1 MSAKPSTDPRGA
13 AVEVLLAVLGRGRSL
28 DRALSE
34 HGPGGDDPRD
44 VALCRA
50 IAYGVLR
57 HHRRLGAIRDHF
69 LRSRLKSR
77 DQDMALLLEIG
88 FFQLTEM
95 DMPAHAAVSETVAVA
110 RRRGKPWAAK
120 LINAVLRRFQRDS
133 AACLQAVD
141 ADPGRNA
148 SVPDWLLARLRRDWP
163 DDWPALLAAQNSR
176 APMTLRVNQ
185 RRSSREAYRGRLAAE
200 GIGARPLDG
209 FEDALV
215 LDHAVAVSALP
226 GFAEGDCSVQDA
238 VAQWA
243 APLLG
248 TADGDRVL
256 DACAAPGGKAAHVLE
271 RAAASL
277 LAVDSDGER
286 LQRVTETLD
295 RLGLSAE
302 VRVADASD
310 PGQWPAPERFDR
322 ILIDAPC
329 SGTGVI
335 RRHPDIKWLR
345 READIAHLAVRQRAL
360 LDTLWPRVAPGGRLV
375 YCTCS
380 VLRAENEAVVE
391 AFVEDQDDVTVVPP
405 VLPAGRPVGHG
416 HQILTGE
423 AGVDGF
429 YYACLDKR

>member
-1 MSAKPSTDPRGA
+1 MSAKSSTDPRGA
-13 AVEVLLAVLGRGRSL
+13 AVEVLLAVLNRGRSL
-28 DRALSE
+28 DRALAE
-34 HGPGGDDPRD
+34 HGPRGDDPRD

-57 HHRRLGAIRDHF
+57 YHRRLGAIRDHF

-95 DMPAHAAVSETVAVA
+95 DIPAHAAVSETVAVA

-141 ADPGRNA
+141 ADPARQA
-148 SVPDWLLARLRRDWP
+148 SVPDWLLAHLRRDWP
-163 DDWPALLAAQNSR
+163 DDWQALLAAQNTR
-176 APMTLRVNQ
+176 APMTLRVN
-185 RRSSREAYRGRLAAE
+185 RRRTSRDAYLERLAAE
-200 GIGARPLDG
+200 GIGARALAG

-215 LDHAVAVSALP
+215 LDNAVAVSALP
-226 GFAEGDCSVQDA
+226 GFAAGDCSVQDA

-243 APLLG
+243 APLLAA
-248 TADGDRVL
+248 TEGDRVL

-271 RAAASL
+271 HAQVSL
-277 LAVDSDGER
+277 LAADIDAER
-286 LQRVTETLD
+286 LQRVEETCA
-295 RLGLSAE
+295 RLGLSAT

-310 PGQWPAPERFDR
+310 PGQWPAQERFDR

-360 LDTLWPRVAPGGRLV
+360 LDTLWPRLAPGGRLV

-380 VLRAENEAVVE
+380 VLRAENESVIE
-391 AFVEDQDDVTVVPP
+391 AFVGDQDDVKVVPP
-405 VLPAGRPVGHG
+405 APPVGRPVGHG
-416 HQILTGE
+416 HQVLTGE